1 VKIRHATHPD
11 DLATLSGQELR
22 QRFLDKDLFAAGEV
36 RLSYTHHDRMVLGG
50 VIPAVGQW
58 LALTTPAELRADYF
72 CERRELAVVA
82 VAGSARVRADDQE
95 WELAKGDVLYLGRGA
110 RDVAFSSAQEDSA
123 LFLAS
128 ALAHVAHP
136 HTLVTLAE
144 ADATAA
150 GETETA
156 NRRTIYKHLQPGGV
170 PTAQLVLGITA
181 LEPGS
186 VWNSMPPHVH
196 DRRTEAYLYFD
207 LPDAHRIQHFMG
219 RPDDLRTLTMSN
231 LDLVVSP
238 SWSVHFGAGTS
249 NYAFVWVM
257 AGENQ
262 AFTDMDQVAIT
273 DLGCC

>member
-1 VKIRHATHPD
+1 MKIQHATHPD
-11 DLATLSGQELR
+11 DLAALSGQDLR
-22 QRFLDKDLFAAGEV
+22 NRFLNQDLFAPGEV
-36 RLSYTHHDRMVLGG
+36 RLTSTHHDRMVLGG
-50 VIPAVGQW
+50 AVPAVGEW
-58 LALTTPAELRADYF
+58 LALPVPAELRSESF

-82 VAGSARVRADDQE
+82 VAGASRVRADGQE
-95 WELAKGDVLYLGRGA
+95 WELSKGDVLYLGRGA
-110 RDVAFSSAQEDSA
+110 ADIAFSGTEADSA

-128 ALAHVAHP
+128 ALAHVSHP
-136 HTLVTLAE
+136 HTLVTRAD

-156 NRRTIYKHLQPGGV
+156 NKRTIYKHLQPGGV
-170 PTAQLVLGITA
+170 HTAQLVLGITA

-186 VWNSMPPHVH
+186 VWNSMPPHLH

-207 LPDAHRIQHFMG
+207 LPESHRIQHFMG
-219 RPDDLRTLTMSN
+219 RPDELRTLTMSN
-231 LDLVVSP
+231 LNLVVSP

-262 AFTDMDQVAIT
+262 AFTDMDQVAIC
-273 DLGCC
+273 DLC

>member
-1 VKIRHATHPD
+1 VKIQHATHPD
-11 DLATLSGQELR
+11 DLAALSGQDLR
-22 QRFLDKDLFAAGEV
+22 NRFLNQDLFTPGEV
-36 RLSYTHHDRMVLGG
+36 RLTYTHHDRMVLGG
-50 VIPAVGQW
+50 AVPAVGEW
-58 LALTTPAELRADYF
+58 LELPVPAELRSESF

-82 VAGSARVRADDQE
+82 VAGASQVRADGQE
-95 WELAKGDVLYLGRGA
+95 WELSKGDVLYLGRGA
-110 RDVAFSSAQEDSA
+110 NDIAFTASEADSA

-128 ALAHVAHP
+128 ALAHVSHP
-136 HTLVTLAE
+136 HTLVTLAD

-186 VWNSMPPHVH
+186 VWNSMPPHLH

-207 LPDAHRIQHFMG
+207 LPDSHRIQHFMG
-219 RPDDLRTLTMSN
+219 RPDELRTLTMSN
-231 LDLVVSP
+231 LNLVVSP

-262 AFTDMDQVAIT
+262 AFTDMDQVAIC
-273 DLGCC
+273 DLC

>member
-1 VKIRHATHPD
+1 MKIQHATHPE
-11 DLATLSGQELR
+11 DLAALSGQDLR
-22 QRFLDKDLFAAGEV
+22 NRFLNQDLFTPGEV
-36 RLSYTHHDRMVLGG
+36 RLTYTHHDRMVLGG
-50 VIPAVGQW
+50 AVPAVGEW
-58 LALTTPAELRADYF
+58 LALPVPAELRSESF

-82 VAGSARVRADDQE
+82 VAGASRVRADGQE
-95 WELAKGDVLYLGRGA
+95 WELSKGDVLYLGRGA
-110 RDVAFSSAQEDSA
+110 ADVEFSGTEVDSA

-128 ALAHVAHP
+128 ALAHVSHP
-136 HTLVTLAE
+136 HTLVTLAD

-156 NRRTIYKHLQPGGV
+156 NKRTIYKHLQPGGV

-186 VWNSMPPHVH
+186 VWNSMPPHLH

-207 LPDAHRIQHFMG
+207 LPESHRIQHFMG
-219 RPDDLRTLTMSN
+219 RPDELRTLTMSN
-231 LDLVVSP
+231 LNLVVSP

-262 AFTDMDQVAIT
+262 AFTDMDQVAIC
-273 DLGCC
+273 DLC

>member
-1 VKIRHATHPD
+1 MKIQHATHPD
-11 DLATLSGQELR
+11 DLAALSGQDLR
-22 QRFLDKDLFAAGEV
+22 NRFLNQDLFASGEV
-36 RLSYTHHDRMVLGG
+36 RLTYTHHDRMVLGG
-50 VIPAVGQW
+50 AVPAVGEW
-58 LALTTPAELRADYF
+58 LELPVPAELRSESF

-82 VAGSARVRADDQE
+82 VAGAAQVRADGQE
-95 WELAKGDVLYLGRGA
+95 WKLAKGDVLYLGRGA
-110 RDVAFSSAQEDSA
+110 GEIAFSATEADSA

-128 ALAHVAHP
+128 ALAHVSHP
-136 HTLVTLAE
+136 HTLVTLAD

-150 GETETA
+150 GETATA
-156 NRRTIYKHLQPGGV
+156 NKRTIYKHLQPGGV

-186 VWNSMPPHVH
+186 VWNSMPPHLH

-207 LPDAHRIQHFMG
+207 LPESHRIQHFMG
-219 RPDDLRTLTMSN
+219 RPDELRTLTMSN
-231 LDLVVSP
+231 LNLVVSP

-262 AFTDMDQVAIT
+262 AFTDMDQVAIC
-273 DLGCC
+273 DLC